1 MILKINEVIFTNIS
15 KEWKP
20 YMRNGKWFNMLHIN
34 TEEWWMSKYYKLEL
48 KNPLV
53 NLDLNKQYDIS
64 FSTNWSF
71 KNLMSIKDL
80 NWNIII

>member
-1 MILKINEVIFTNIS
+1 MVLKINEIIFTNIS

-20 YMRNGKWFNMLHIN
+20 YIKNGKWFNMLHIN
-34 TEEWWMSKYYKLEL
+34 TEEWWMSKYYSIDS
-48 KNPLV
+48 KNPLI
-53 NLDLNKQYDIS
+53 NLDLNKQYDIT

-71 KNLMSIKDL
+71 KNLISIKDL